1 MRELRANGKLLLTGE
16 YVVLDGARALALP
29 TRPGQ
34 TLRVQVAEAAPSDF
48 SWQSLDEHGV
58 PWFAGRWSWPTLNQI
73 AVSDASI
80 AGYLE
85 KLLRLAI
92 AENPDWWETTQGVQV
107 TTRLEFPRDWGLGS
121 SSTLVSLLSQ
131 WSQVDAYALLA
142 ASFGGSGYD
151 LACAVAPGPL
161 LFERRADTP
170 QSTPVIFTPSFV
182 EQLLFVYL
190 GKKQNSREGIA
201 RYRERK
207 ITHDPPIAAIDALT
221 MDLLTCQ
228 DFDHFQELLLAHER
242 LLEGFLDIPRVQE
255 QYFRTYPGVVKSLG
269 AWGGDFVLAASSQ
282 PLTAQRTYFEQQ
294 GYPTVLTYSELI
306 RS

>member
-34 TLRVQVAEAAPSDF
+34 TLRVDVDEAGPTDF
-48 SWQSLDEHGV
+48 SWQSLDENGAA
-58 PWFAGRWSWPTLNQI
+58 WFAGRWSWPTLSRI
-73 AVSDASI
+73 TVSDAPI

-85 KLLRLAI
+85 KLLHLAI
-92 AENPDWWETTQGVQV
+92 AENPDWWETTRGIQV

-131 WSQVDAYALLA
+131 WSQVDAYSLLA

-151 LACAVAPGPL
+151 VACAVAPGPV

-170 QSTPVIFTPSFV
+170 QSTPVTFIPPFA
-182 EQLLFVYL
+182 ERLLFVYL

-207 ITHDPPIAAIDALT
+207 INHEPPIAAIDALT
-221 MDLLTCQ
+221 MAVLTCQ
-228 DFDHFQELLLAHER
+228 DFGHFQDLLLAHER
-242 LLEGFLDIPRVQE
+242 LLKDFLGIPRIQE
-255 QYFRTYPGVVKSLG
+255 QYFTTYPGIIKSLG
-269 AWGGDFVLAASSQ
+269 AWGGDFVLAASNQ
-282 PLTAQRTYFEQQ
+282 PLTAQRTYFEEQ
-294 GYPTVLTYSELI
+294 GYPTVLAYSDLI